1 MEVGS
6 IILYPADSVPD
17 GYLVCNGAAVPRDTY
32 SALFEV
38 IGTTYGAGDGIS
50 TFNLPDFSGNSCVG
64 VSQTYQIGSSG
75 GEAEH
80 TLLTSE
86 IAGHSHD
93 IPSHTHT
100 VTGAFKTPEFSHSI
114 TQPNFTYTRLNGTA
128 VRGSAGIKNQ
138 SIYNGRSTQTMSRS
152 TNLAIADHAAA
163 DCTMSGGIADYPAFD
178 TESTGQGTG
187 HNNMMPYLA
196 LTYLIYSQETVY
208 PPGMVYFNGA
218 MVAGPS
224 GCYFTGKG

>member
-6 IILYPADSVPD
+6 IILYPANSIPN

-38 IGTTYGAGDGIS
+38 IGTTYGAGDGLS

-64 VSQTYQIGSSG
+64 VSQTYLIGSTG

-80 TLLTSE
+80 ALAVSE

-100 VTGAFKTPEFSHSI
+100 VTGAFKTPVLSHTI
-114 TQPNFTYTRLNGTA
+114 TQPSFTYTHLNGTA

-138 SIYNGRSTQTMSRS
+138 SIYNGRSTKTMTRS
-152 TNLAIADHAAA
+152 TNLAITDHAAA
-163 DCTMSGGIADYPAFD
+163 NCTMSGGVTDAPAFD
-178 TESTGQGTG
+178 TESVGSGLA
-187 HNNMMPYLA
+187 HNNLMPYLA
-196 LTYLIYSQETVY
+196 LTYLIRFEPDVRVQR
-208 PPGMVYFNGA
+208 MLMFNGCMPCA
-218 MVAGPS
+218 PS
-224 GCYFTGKG
+224 GAYLQGRK